1 MQKTTTDVPSLN
13 KAAWVIAILLCIY
26 QPMIAQARDKNEELF
41 WHSVECKEKPQVD
54 LYLET
59 YPAGAYIS
67 TARACLKSETIR
79 RQLLQC
85 EAHFKADRLLTG
97 QGGNALDCYKSVL
110 QSDVGNA
117 QALAGI
123 TAIEDKYIAWIGRA
137 LERHNVGRAERY
149 LRKLKTVNTERVEVI
164 QLERRIIDEKKR
176 AEARRKAREAEA
188 RRKAREAEAR
198 RKVQRLT
205 GKMVAIPGGSFHM
218 GKSRGDSSGSD
229 DEKPVHTVNISPFQM
244 SLYEVTVGQF
254 RIFIADSDYTGVA
267 GNKCSIYEKQRWR
280 GRSDRN
286 WDSPGFTQ
294 DDTHPVVCVTYND
307 AQAFIRWLNAKTGGN
322 YRLPTEAEWE
332 YAARAGT
339 TSRYSWGDSKRQ
351 AGAYAWNSGDRT
363 HTVGGKKPNPW
374 GLYDMHGNVVEWV
387 QDWYGKNYYARSPA
401 SDPQGPR
408 SGTQRVLRGGSWV
421 NFAGSLRSSSRSAW
435 SPDSR
440 SGTIGFRLVRQP

>member
-67 TARACLKSETIR
+67 AARACLKSETIR

-97 QGGNALDCYKSVL
+97 QGGYALDCYKSVL

-137 LERHNVGRAERY
+137 LERHDAGLAEMY
-149 LRKLKTVNTERVEVI
+149 LQRLKTLYTERVAVA
-164 QLERRIIDEKKR
+164 QLGRRMIDKKR
-176 AEARRKAREAEA
+176 AEAQRKAREAET
-188 RRKAREAEAR
+188 R

-218 GKSRGDSSGSD
+218 GNLSD
-229 DEKPVHTVNISPFQM
+229 DSTIFSDPAHTVSISPFQM
-244 SLYEVTVGQF
+244 GMYKVTVGQF
-254 RIFIADSDYTGVA
+254 RAFVADSGYDA
-267 GNKCSIYEKQRWR
+267 GT
-280 GRSDRN
+280 D

-294 DDTHPVVCVTYND
+294 DDTHPVVCVNYND
-307 AQAFIRWLNAKTGGN
+307 AQAFIRWLNAKTGDN

-351 AGAYAWNSGDRT
+351 AGAYAWYSKNSEGRT
-363 HTVGGKKPNPW
+363 HAVGGKKPNPW
-374 GLYDMHGNVVEWV
+374 GLYDMHGNVWEWV
-387 QDWYGKNYYARSPA
+387 QDWYDGNYYARSPA

-408 SGTQRVLRGGSWV
+408 SGTQRVLRGGSSWSSV
-421 NFAGSLRSSSRSAW
+421 WSLRSSSRSAW
-435 SPDSR
+435 SPGRRYSAL
-440 SGTIGFRLVRQP
+440 GFRLVRQP